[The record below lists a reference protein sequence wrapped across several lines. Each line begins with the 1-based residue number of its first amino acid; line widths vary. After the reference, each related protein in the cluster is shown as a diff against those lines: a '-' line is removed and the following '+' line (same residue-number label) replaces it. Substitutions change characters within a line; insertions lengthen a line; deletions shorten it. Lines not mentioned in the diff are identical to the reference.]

1 MQEMRIGRIVA
12 VLGQAPVVEP
22 FDAVVVVLF
31 SAGRL
36 VLVRNERR
44 AWEFPGGHREGDES
58 YEETAARE
66 AHEEAGARIT
76 DVEYLGYYTTPA
88 GHVTVIAC
96 AEVACFERPGGRWEA
111 SEVALFDDLPCDLS
125 FGDGRE
131 RLFLDYARALRPG
144 LGINRG

>member
-1 MQEMRIGRIVA
+1 MREIRVGRIVA
-12 VLGQAPVVEP
+12 VLGQARVVEP
-22 FDAVVVVLF
+22 FAAVVVVLF

-58 YEETAARE
+58 FEETAARE
-66 AHEEAGARIT
+66 AYEEAGARIT

-88 GHVTVIAC
+88 GHVTAIAC
-96 AEVACFERPGGRWEA
+96 AEVASFEGAGGRCES
-111 SEVALFDDLPCDLS
+111 SEVGLFDELPSDLS

-131 RLFLDYARALRPG
+131 RLFLDCARALRSG
-144 LGINRG
+144 LGINQG

>member
-1 MQEMRIGRIVA
+1 MKGIRVGRIVA
-12 VLGQAPVVEP
+12 VLGQARVVEP
-22 FDAVVVVLF
+22 FAAVVVVLF
-31 SAGRL
+31 SAGKL

-88 GHVTVIAC
+88 GHVTAIAC
-96 AEVACFERPGGRWEA
+96 AEVASLEGAEGRCEGL
-111 SEVALFDDLPCDLS
+111 EVGVFDELPSPLS

-131 RLFLDYARALRPG
+131 RLFLDCARALRSG
-144 LGINRG
+144 RGMSQG

>member
-1 MQEMRIGRIVA
+1 MREIRVGRIAA

-31 SAGRL
+31 SADKL
-36 VLVRNERR
+36 VLVRDERR

-66 AHEEAGARIT
+66 AHEEAGARIA

-88 GHVTVIAC
+88 GHVAAIAC
-96 AEVACFERPGGRWEA
+96 AEVASFEGAGGGCEPL
-111 SEVALFDDLPCDLS
+111 EVGLFDELPCDLS

-131 RLFLDYARALRPG
+131 QLFLDYARALREDREMNQG
-144 LGINRG
+144 